1 MAVAATTQRG
11 WGRGLE
17 LARRGGRQAA
27 EAVERTP
34 LEVLLGGI
42 LWVAFS
48 LGLET
53 STMEAVQPLAV
64 TVGLALPLVYA
75 ASILHS
81 AGRLDV
87 RLRWLASGVAVGLAA
102 LYGYGVFVPEAV
114 AEGWRLALL
123 VGAAWATLLSV
134 PLLAWPDRARRRARV
149 HAFAARLAGRVAGVG
164 LYAGLLYLGLA
175 GALAAVAALFNV
187 TLPEH
192 AYGHLFAVVFL
203 LLPPWAVAAGL
214 PSLLGP
220 PLPASQGQVGVLRR
234 VGSFLLV
241 PLIAV
246 YMAIVYAYMVRMA
259 VTGEIPNNIVSPVVL
274 GAGGLVLA
282 ALLVLEPL
290 REREDAAG
298 FTRLVGMLPPLLLP
312 LAALAL
318 WAVLVRLGQ
327 YGWTEFRYVRLM
339 AVIGLAAFAVAGT
352 WQAVRRAPPPL
363 PFLPP
368 ALALALLLM
377 AVGPWS
383 APAVSYRDQMARL
396 VALLEQAEGPRT
408 VDAPA
413 TLDAASLARATDLAR
428 YLGAHHGWDRLA
440 PLTPGGDVAPDDRWS
455 RTRLPAA
462 LGLAVAP
469 GDPTVPLDVEA
480 RLPAGA
486 AVPGVMA
493 GTLYG
498 LGPALNRESGP
509 PDRSPTGT
517 GPSAARTRT
526 DTASARIIVTFDAGA
541 TLTADLAPLLA
552 ALAGGSHGAAEQTLA
567 PDLAVVPLRDAEGAI
582 RGQLLLSFVAYT
594 VGGAGEGGESPT
606 RLRHWSGMAVRGSG
620 GAP

>member
-17 LARRGGRQAA
+17 LARRAGRQAA
-27 EAVERTP
+27 EAAERTP

-53 STMEAVQPLAV
+53 STLAAVQPLAA
-64 TVGLALPLVYA
+64 TIALALPLVHA

-87 RLRWLASGVAVGLAA
+87 RLRWLASASAVGLAA
-102 LYGYGVFVPEAV
+102 LYGYGVFVSEAA

-123 VGAAWATLLSV
+123 VAAAWATLLSV
-134 PLLAWPDRARRRARV
+134 PLIAWPDRARRRARV

-192 AYGHLFAVVFL
+192 AYGHLFAGVFL

-220 PLPASQGQVGVLRR
+220 PLPAGPGQVGVLRR

-282 ALLVLEPL
+282 TLLVLEPL

-298 FTRLVGMLPPLLLP
+298 FTRLVGLLPPLLLP

-339 AVIGLAAFAVAGT
+339 AVAGLAAFAVAGT

-383 APAVSYRDQMARL
+383 APAVSYRDQMGRL

-408 VDAPA
+408 ADAPA
-413 TLDAASLARATDLAR
+413 TLDAASFARAADLAR
-428 YLGAHHGWDRLA
+428 YVGAHFGWERVAVLA
-440 PLTPGGDVAPDDRWS
+440 PTGVIPPDVRWDQHG
-455 RTRLPAA
+455 LAAA
-462 LGLAVAP
+462 LGLAAAP
-469 GDPTVPLDVEA
+469 ADGPREVEA
-480 RLPAGA
+480 RLPDRA

-498 LGPALNRESGP
+498 LDRSTFPERGP
-509 PDRSPTGT
+509 PGSPRPAT
-517 GPSAARTRT
+517 AAAPAWART
-526 DTASARIIVTFDAGA
+526 DTVAARVEVGFGQA
-541 TLTADLAPLLA
+541 TPLTADLAPLLA
-552 ALAGGSHGAAEQTLA
+552 ALAARAPGPAQQTLD
-567 PDLAVVPLRDAEGAI
+567 PDLAVVPLRDSQGVV
-582 RGQLLLSFVAYT
+582 RGQLLLSYVAF
-594 VGGAGEGGESPT
+594 GMSGAGEGREPT
-606 RLRHWSGMAVRGSG
+606 LTLRRWTGMAVL
-620 GAP
+620 AP